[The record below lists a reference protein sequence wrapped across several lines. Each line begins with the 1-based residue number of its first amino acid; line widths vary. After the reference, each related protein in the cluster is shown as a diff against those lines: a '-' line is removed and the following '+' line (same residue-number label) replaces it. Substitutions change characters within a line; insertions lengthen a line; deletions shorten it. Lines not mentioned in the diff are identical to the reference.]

1 MKYISCK
8 ELAHAHETFNVLVGM
23 QDEVE
28 VVDENGEPMEFMTKL
43 IHELVDV
50 NQRRQALIETIVEE
64 CKGRN

>member
-8 ELAHAHETFNVLVGM
+8 ELAQAHETFNVLAGM

-43 IHELVDV
+43 TCGCESTSSSTD
-50 NQRRQALIETIVEE
+50 
-64 CKGRN
+64 

>member
-1 MKYISCK
+1 MKYICCK
-8 ELAHAHETFNVLVGM
+8 ELAQAHEMFNVLAGM

-43 IHELVDV
+43 IGELVEV